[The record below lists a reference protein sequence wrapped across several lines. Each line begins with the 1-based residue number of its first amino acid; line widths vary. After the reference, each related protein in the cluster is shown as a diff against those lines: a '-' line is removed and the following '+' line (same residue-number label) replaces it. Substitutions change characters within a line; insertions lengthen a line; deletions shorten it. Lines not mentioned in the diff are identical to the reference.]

1 MGEKIP
7 NARAYVHRSCGEA
20 TTISNG
26 ASDQDFTNLS
36 NPFAPV
42 GATFCSGCGSHFP
55 LREFAWADTGE
66 GVEAFRARHLAELRA
81 RAAPFARFLL
91 APTGCLSFLLG
102 GAALGAGVGFVAVI
116 GPVWGAV
123 AGAVAGAVL
132 VQGLLI
138 PWATRNVLAAAGVQD
153 FRQLT

>member
-7 NARAYVHRSCGEA
+7 NSRAYIHQRCGGM

-55 LREFAWADTGE
+55 LSEFAWADTGE
-66 GVEAFRARHLAELRA
+66 GVQEFRERHRAELQEKTT
-81 RAAPFARFLL
+81 PFARFLIS
-91 APTGCLSFLLG
+91 PTGCLSFLLG

-123 AGAVAGAVL
+123 AGAVVGVAV
-132 VQGLLI
+132 VQGILI
-138 PWATRNVLAAAGVQD
+138 PQAMRRVLATAGVQD

>member
-1 MGEKIP
+1 MGGKIP
-7 NARAYVHRSCGEA
+7 NSREYVHQTCGET

-55 LREFAWADTGE
+55 LGEFTWADTGE
-66 GVEAFRARHLAELRA
+66 GVQKFRERHRAELSGKA
-81 RAAPFARFLL
+81 SPFDRFLISP
-91 APTGCLSFLLG
+91 AGCLSFLLG
-102 GAALGAGVGFVAVI
+102 GAALGAGIGFVAVV
-116 GPVWGAV
+116 GPIWGAV
-123 AGAVAGAVL
+123 TGAVVGAVVVQVLL
-132 VQGLLI
+132 VPQ
-138 PWATRNVLAAAGVQD
+138 AMRRVLAEAGVRD